1 MKKYLV
7 VLLFTLLSGA
17 ALAQAPVA
25 TASPIKIGYTNLDY
39 ILGLL
44 PKTKEIE
51 AQLKAYETQLQ
62 NNLQGKVDEY
72 KSKRAAYEK
81 GASMF
86 TDVVKQDK
94 EKELIALENS
104 IREFEENAQTSLQQ
118 RQVKLLE
125 PVLDSIQ
132 KAIERVAE
140 RNGYTYIFSTH
151 ADFGGS
157 AIILYAR
164 IKEDDISNLVL
175 KELGVTVPPAGIGT
189 SGTNV
194 RPNPTNTVPTTPK

>member
-1 MKKYLV
+1 MKKFLV
-7 VLLFTLLSGA
+7 VMLSLVLSGVA
-17 ALAQAPVA
+17 FSQAPVA
-25 TASPIKIGYTNLDY
+25 AASALKIGYTNLDY
-39 ILGLL
+39 ILGQL

-51 AQLKAYETQLQ
+51 TQLKAYETQLQ

-72 KSKRAAYEK
+72 KTKRAAYEK

-94 EKELIALENS
+94 EKELIALESS
-104 IREFEENAQTSLQQ
+104 IREFEEEAQTSLQQ
-118 RQVKLLE
+118 KQVKLLE

-132 KAIERVAE
+132 KAIERVAD

-175 KELGVTVPPAGIGT
+175 KELGVTVPAVGVKSAT
-189 SGTNV
+189 
-194 RPNPTNTVPTTPK
+194 PTNNTSIKPSTPVMPK